1 MTADLWNAPVR
12 PLLLSLTFIN
22 PAIIPKM
29 DVGNNKLI
37 TPMSFYRHCDKVLMI
52 SKLVFL
58 RTNDL
63 MVSLEIFKMTV
74 AVIRN
79 SYQKWR
85 AAVKTGELN
94 KKSVFIFLCYFLL
107 WKAGF
112 WYSPRIGG
120 WNESRHSDFQH
131 GHPNLPKSPATAH
144 SHDIPPTSTKNVI
157 WLKQEESLFLTFNDR
172 FSVGGH
178 KNADLKPEY
187 SIISSCYILCTM
199 TDFGKLC
206 TLGKILFIDEN
217 LRLENHRL
225 YQ

>member
-22 PAIIPKM
+22 LAIIPKM

-85 AAVKTGELN
+85 AAVKTG
-94 KKSVFIFLCYFLL
+94 
-107 WKAGF
+107 A
-112 WYSPRIGG
+112 
-120 WNESRHSDFQH
+120 Q
-131 GHPNLPKSPATAH
+131 
-144 SHDIPPTSTKNVI
+144 
-157 WLKQEESLFLTFNDR
+157 
-172 FSVGGH
+172 
-178 KNADLKPEY
+178 
-187 SIISSCYILCTM
+187 
-199 TDFGKLC
+199 
-206 TLGKILFIDEN
+206 
-217 LRLENHRL
+217 
-225 YQ
+225 